1 MSIDILR
8 DERNAYLAR
17 AREVYKRFGI
27 RSPRVLN
34 AIHFARELNRAII
47 VLRRADAA
55 GLL

>member
-8 DERNAYLAR
+8 DKRNAYLA
-17 AREVYKRFGI
+17 VYKRFGI